1 MTRLHRFARMFI
13 NKIERISGSD
23 FQSRSNGV
31 NMMKR
36 SPSICLIILLA
47 TAHPTFATEPEFS
60 AQSRGTRQTQTATA
74 AEPNEPSSSYVLGP
88 SDRVRL
94 KVYGEQDITGEYEVD
109 TNGYISVPL
118 AGRVKAAGLTTRQ
131 LEKAVAAA
139 LSKGLLRDPRVNAEV
154 ATYRPF
160 FILGEVKKAGEYP
173 YKAGLTVLDA
183 VASAGGYTYR
193 ANESK
198 VVIRRAGSNVEETIA
213 LDAPVPVFPGD
224 NIRIPERYF

>member
-1 MTRLHRFARMFI
+1 MLIDKRRVNLARV
-13 NKIERISGSD
+13 ER
-23 FQSRSNGV
+23 RSKGV
-31 NMMKR
+31 NMVKR
-36 SPSICLIILLA
+36 SSCICLIILLA
-47 TAHPTFATEPEFS
+47 TGHPTFATEPEFS
-60 AQSRGTRQTQTATA
+60 SQSRSTRQSNANA
-74 AEPNEPSSSYVLGP
+74 NASASAEPSEPSSYVLGP

-94 KVYGEQDITGEYEVD
+94 KVYGEQDITGEYELD

-118 AGRVKAAGLTTRQ
+118 AGRVKAAGLNTRQ

-160 FILGEVKKAGEYP
+160 FILGEIKKAGEYP

-198 VVIRRAGSNVEETIA
+198 VVIRRAGSSVEETHA

>member
-1 MTRLHRFARMFI
+1 MAML
-13 NKIERISGSD
+13 
-23 FQSRSNGV
+23 V
-31 NMMKR
+31 
-36 SPSICLIILLA
+36 LLA
-47 TAHPTFATEPEFS
+47 ATHTGFAADREFS
-60 AQSRGTRQTQTATA
+60 AQSRSKQQAARAELTQ
-74 AEPNEPSSSYVLGP
+74 EPTGPSYVLGP

-118 AGRVKAAGLTTRQ
+118 AGRVKAAGLNTRQ

-139 LSKGLLRDPRVNAEV
+139 LSRGLLKDPRVNAEV

-173 YKAGLTVLDA
+173 YKSGLTVLDA

-198 VVIRRAGSNVEETIA
+198 VVIRRAGSNVEET
-213 LDAPVPVFPGD
+213 LPLSAPVQVFPGD

>member
-1 MTRLHRFARMFI
+1 
-13 NKIERISGSD
+13 
-23 FQSRSNGV
+23 
-31 NMMKR
+31 MMKR
-36 SPSICLIILLA
+36 SSCICLIILLA
-47 TAHPTFATEPEFS
+47 TTHPGFATEPEFS
-60 AQSRGTRQTQTATA
+60 SQSRSARQANAA
-74 AEPNEPSSSYVLGP
+74 AEPSESSSYVLGP

-118 AGRVKAAGLTTRQ
+118 AGRVKAAGLNTRQ

-198 VVIRRAGSNVEETIA
+198 VVIRRAGSNVEETHG

>member
-1 MTRLHRFARMFI
+1 MI
-13 NKIERISGSD
+13 
-23 FQSRSNGV
+23 
-31 NMMKR
+31 KR
-36 SPSICLIILLA
+36 SAWPMAIVILLA
-47 TAHPTFATEPEFS
+47 ATQVSLAADREFS
-60 AQSRGTRQTQTATA
+60 AQSRSRQQATR
-74 AEPNEPSSSYVLGP
+74 AELTPPESGAPSYILGA

-94 KVYGEQDITGEYEVD
+94 KVYGEQDISGEYEVD

-118 AGRVKAAGLTTRQ
+118 AGRVKAAGLNTRQ
-131 LEKAVAAA
+131 LERAVASA
-139 LSKGLLRDPRVNAEV
+139 LSRGLLKDPRVNAEV
-154 ATYRPF
+154 AIYRPF

-198 VVIRRAGSNVEETIA
+198 VVIRRAGSNVEETHP
-213 LDAPVPVFPGD
+213 LDAPVAVFPGD

>member
-1 MTRLHRFARMFI
+1 
-13 NKIERISGSD
+13 
-23 FQSRSNGV
+23 
-31 NMMKR
+31 MMKR
-36 SPSICLIILLA
+36 SSWWICLIILLA
-47 TAHPTFATEPEFS
+47 TAHPGFTAEPEFS
-60 AQSRGTRQTQTATA
+60 AQSRSTRQA
-74 AEPNEPSSSYVLGP
+74 AAPAESNEPSSYVLGP

-94 KVYGEQDITGEYEVD
+94 KVYGEQDITGDYEVD

-131 LEKAVAAA
+131 LEKSVAAA
-139 LSKGLLRDPRVNAEV
+139 LSKGLLRDPRVSAEV

-198 VVIRRAGSNVEETIA
+198 VVIRRAGSNVEETHA

-224 NIRIPERYF
+224 NIRVPERYF

>member
-1 MTRLHRFARMFI
+1 
-13 NKIERISGSD
+13 
-23 FQSRSNGV
+23 
-31 NMMKR
+31 MMKR
-36 SPSICLIILLA
+36 SSWWIGLIILLA
-47 TAHPTFATEPEFS
+47 TAQSGFATEPEFS
-60 AQSRGTRQTQTATA
+60 AQSRSTRQA
-74 AEPNEPSSSYVLGP
+74 AASTESNEPSYVLGP

-94 KVYGEQDITGEYEVD
+94 KVYGEQDITGDYEVD

-131 LEKAVAAA
+131 LEKSVAAA
-139 LSKGLLRDPRVNAEV
+139 LSKGLLRDPRVSAEV

-173 YKAGLTVLDA
+173 YKSGLTVLDA

-198 VVIRRAGSNVEETIA
+198 AVIRRAGSNVEETHA

>member
-1 MTRLHRFARMFI
+1 MGIGMIKQSSWSMT
-13 NKIERISGSD
+13 
-23 FQSRSNGV
+23 
-31 NMMKR
+31 
-36 SPSICLIILLA
+36 LIVLLA
-47 TAHPTFATEPEFS
+47 MTHASVAADSDFS
-60 AQSRGTRQTQTATA
+60 AQSRSRPQSAR
-74 AEPNEPSSSYVLGP
+74 AEVTPGEPGEPSYILGP

-94 KVYGEQDITGEYEVD
+94 KVYGEQDISGEYEID

-118 AGRVKAAGLTTRQ
+118 AGRVKAAGSNTRQ
-131 LEKAVAAA
+131 LERAVASA
-139 LSKGLLRDPRVNAEV
+139 LSRGLLKDPRVNAEV

-173 YKAGLTVLDA
+173 YKSGLTVLDA

>member
-1 MTRLHRFARMFI
+1 MGIGMT
-13 NKIERISGSD
+13 K
-23 FQSRSNGV
+23 QSSWSMV
-31 NMMKR
+31 
-36 SPSICLIILLA
+36 LIALLA
-47 TAHPTFATEPEFS
+47 LTQASVAADTEFS
-60 AQSRGTRQTQTATA
+60 AQSRSRSQSARA
-74 AEPNEPSSSYVLGP
+74 EVSPAEPSEPSYILGP

-94 KVYGEQDITGEYEVD
+94 KVYGEQDISGEYEID

-118 AGRVKAAGLTTRQ
+118 AGRVKAAGSNTRQ
-131 LEKAVAAA
+131 LERAVAAA
-139 LSKGLLRDPRVNAEV
+139 LSRGLLKDPRVNAEV

-173 YKAGLTVLDA
+173 YKSGLTVLDA

-193 ANESK
+193 ANEGK

-213 LDAPVPVFPGD
+213 LDAPVPVYPGD